1 MKTKSTTMQDVADL
15 AKVSKTTVSHVINE
29 TRPVSEEKRQRVL
42 SAMKELDYHP
52 NILARGL
59 RRNETTMIGLIVPN
73 NANPFYA
80 EVSKGV
86 ESVCFDKGFN
96 VILCNSDR
104 DIEKEL
110 RYTDLLTKKRV
121 DGILFVGTWIGENTD
136 HIENTIQQNI
146 PIVVVDRFVPNLDI
160 DLVVTNNVLGGWL
173 ATSHLYGL
181 GHKKIACIAGTPQFT
196 PNAERIQ
203 GYEKALVEAKIP
215 INPDLI
221 IRSNFQFE
229 GGYKAA
235 QQLLSQENRPTAI
248 FACNDLMAIG
258 AMRAAIDLGYR
269 IPEDLSIIGY
279 DDVQMTK
286 YTNPQLTTISQPMF
300 EMGNRAAEML
310 IERIH
315 ELEIPTRK
323 KILEPNLVVRGSTAK
338 YIGGS

>member
-1 MKTKSTTMQDVADL
+1 MKSKNITIQDVANL
-15 AKVSKTTVSHVINE
+15 AKVSTTTVSHVINE
-29 TRPVSEEKRQRVL
+29 TRPVSKDLRDRVN
-42 SAMKELDYHP
+42 SAIVELGYRP

-86 ESVCFDKGFN
+86 ESVCFEKGYN

-104 DIEKEL
+104 DIEKEV
-110 RYTDLLTKKRV
+110 RYTDLLTEKRV
-121 DGILFVGTWIGENTD
+121 DGILFVGAWIGENTS
-136 HIENTIQQNI
+136 HLENTSKQNI

-160 DLVVTNNVLGGWL
+160 DLVVTDNVLGGWL

-181 GHKKIACIAGTPQFT
+181 GHKRIACIAGTPQFT

-203 GYEKALVEAKIP
+203 GYEKALDEANIS

-235 QQLLSQENRPTAI
+235 QQLLSQEDRPTAI

-258 AMRAAIDLGYR
+258 AMRAAIDLGYS

-315 ELEIPTRK
+315 ESEIPQRK
-323 KILEPNLVVRGSTAK
+323 KILEPNLVVRGTTAK
-338 YIGGS
+338 YTGAL

>member
-15 AKVSKTTVSHVINE
+15 AKVSKTTVSHVING

-315 ELEIPTRK
+315 ELEIPKRK